1 MSALATAPPDAARA
15 ASSNRTVAEVLA
27 SSRPGPLRRAKN
39 SLALAAVVA
48 AVALTGIPLV
58 SVIWESARRGFQRI
72 DPELF
77 TNSMRGVVGQGGG
90 LLHALTG
97 TVLITGATALIAVP
111 LGLGAAVFLTEYGGQ
126 GKLAGL
132 TRRAAD
138 IMVSIPSIVAGLAA
152 YALFSLLLGPG
163 TRSGLA
169 GAVAL
174 AMIMIPV
181 VVRSSEEVLR
191 LVPQDLREA
200 GLALGAPKWKVIRR
214 VVLPTALPGLTS
226 GAVLGVARIIGETA
240 PLLLVAGF
248 TDAMNY
254 NLAEGRMATLPVFIY
269 TQWSSKGL
277 DTAAYDQRA
286 WAGALV
292 LMALVVVLQLAARYL
307 PAQIAKIR
315 RNR

>member
-1 MSALATAPPDAARA
+1 MTLTLTRKAPQSDAVATFASCRPTWRRRTKDRLATTA
-15 ASSNRTVAEVLA
+15 VV
-27 SSRPGPLRRAKN
+27 G
-39 SLALAAVVA
+39 AAVLT
-48 AVALTGIPLV
+48 AVPLTL
-58 SVIWESARRGFQRI
+58 VIWAAIQRGSERL
-72 DPELF
+72 DLTLF

-97 TVLITGATALIAVP
+97 TLLITAATAVISIP
-111 LGLGAAVFLTEYGGQ
+111 LGISAAIYLTEYGGQ
-126 GKLAGL
+126 TRLASI
-132 TRRAAD
+132 TRRAVD

-181 VVRSSEEVLR
+181 VVRASEEVLR
-191 LVPQDLREA
+191 LVPGDLREA
-200 GLALGAPKWKVIRR
+200 GLALGSPKWRVIWRI
-214 VVLPTALPGLTS
+214 VLPTALPGLTAGS
-226 GAVLGVARIIGETA
+226 VLGVARIIGETA

-254 NLAEGRMATLPVFIY
+254 NLAEGRMATLPVYIY
-269 TQWSSKGL
+269 TQWSAKGL

-292 LMALVVVLQLAARYL
+292 LMAVVVVLQVAARAL
-307 PAQIAKIR
+307 PPQIAKLR

>member
-1 MSALATAPPDAARA
+1 MTATLTTGQPGPALAHDAAATLA
-15 ASSNRTVAEVLA
+15 A
-27 SSRPGPLRRAKN
+27 SRPGLARRVKN
-39 SLALAAVVA
+39 RIATAAVVG
-48 AVALTGIPLV
+48 AVALTAVPLAL
-58 SVIWESARRGFQRI
+58 VIWAAVERGSARL
-72 DPELF
+72 DLTLF
-77 TNSMRGVVGQGGG
+77 SHSMRGVVGQGGG

-97 TVLITGATALIAVP
+97 TLLITAATAVIAIP
-111 LGLGAAVFLTEYGGQ
+111 LGISAAIYLTEYAGRAR
-126 GKLAGL
+126 LASL
-132 TRRAAD
+132 TRRAVD

-152 YALFSLLLGPG
+152 YALFSLLFGPG

-169 GAVAL
+169 GAAAL

-191 LVPQDLREA
+191 LVPGDLREA
-200 GLALGAPKWKVIRR
+200 GLALGSPRWRVIRKI
-214 VVLPTALPGLTS
+214 VLPTALPGLTA

-269 TQWSSKGL
+269 TQWSAKGL

-292 LMALVVVLQLAARYL
+292 LMAVVVVLQLAARAL
-307 PAQIAKIR
+307 PPQIAKIR

>member
-1 MSALATAPPDAARA
+1 MTATPLLVRREMPHDAVHTFA
-15 ASSNRTVAEVLA
+15 ASRPSWVRRTKNRLA
-27 SSRPGPLRRAKN
+27 SL
-39 SLALAAVVA
+39 AVVG
-48 AVALTGIPLV
+48 AVALTALPLTL
-58 SVIWESARRGFQRI
+58 VIWAAIERGSQRL
-72 DPELF
+72 DLTLF

-97 TVLITGATALIAVP
+97 TLLITAATAAIAIP
-111 LGLGAAVFLTEYGGQ
+111 LGLAAAIYLTEYGTG
-126 GKLAGL
+126 GRLASV
-132 TRRAAD
+132 TRRAVD

-181 VVRSSEEVLR
+181 VVRSSEEVLS
-191 LVPQDLREA
+191 LVPSDLREA
-200 GLALGAPKWKVIRR
+200 GLALGSPRWRVIRKI
-214 VVLPTALPGLTS
+214 VLPTALPGLTA

-292 LMALVVVLQLAARYL
+292 LMAVVVVLQLAARAL
-307 PAQIAKIR
+307 PPWIAKMR

>member
-1 MSALATAPPDAARA
+1 MSTLTSVLEDAPA
-15 ASSNRTVAEVLA
+15 ASGGGMDDAVLA
-27 SSRPGPLRRAKN
+27 ASRPNWRRRVADKAM
-39 SLALAAVVA
+39 LVAVVA
-48 AVALTGIPLV
+48 AVAATAVPLV
-58 SVIWESARRGFQRI
+58 SVIWASVERGFQRI
-72 DPELF
+72 DLQLF

-90 LLHALTG
+90 LLHALVG
-97 TVLITGATALIAVP
+97 TLAITGATALIAIP
-111 LGLGAAVFLTEYGGQ
+111 LGLAAAIYLTEYGSGSR
-126 GKLAGL
+126 LAGI
-132 TRRAAD
+132 TRRAVD

-152 YALFSLLLGPG
+152 YALFSLIMGPG

-200 GLALGAPKWKVIRR
+200 GLALGSPRYKVIRR

-226 GAVLGVARIIGETA
+226 GAVLGVARVIGETA

-254 NLAEGRMATLPVFIY
+254 NLVEGRMATLPVFIY

-292 LMALVVVLQLAARYL
+292 LMAVVVVLQLAARWL

>member
-1 MSALATAPPDAARA
+1 VSVAQTLGKQPTAADAADA
-15 ASSNRTVAEVLA
+15 AVTLSA
-27 SSRPGPLRRAKN
+27 SRPSLARRTKN
-39 SLALAAVVA
+39 RIASGAVVCAVALAAIPLALVIWA
-48 AVALTGIPLV
+48 ALTRGIERLDL
-58 SVIWESARRGFQRI
+58 A
-72 DPELF
+72 LF
-77 TNSMRGVVGQGGG
+77 TNSMWGVVGQGGG
-90 LLHALTG
+90 LLHALVG
-97 TVLITGATALIAVP
+97 TLLVTGATALIAIP
-111 LGLGAAVFLTEYGGQ
+111 LGLAAAIYLTEYGGQ
-126 GKLAGL
+126 RKLAGI
-132 TRRAAD
+132 TRRAVD

-191 LVPQDLREA
+191 LVPGDLREA
-200 GLALGAPKWKVIRR
+200 GLALGSPRWRVIRKI
-214 VVLPTALPGLTS
+214 VLPTALPGLTA

-292 LMALVVVLQLAARYL
+292 LMAVVVVLQLAARAL
-307 PAQIAKIR
+307 PPQIAKLR

>member
-1 MSALATAPPDAARA
+1 
-15 ASSNRTVAEVLA
+15 
-27 SSRPGPLRRAKN
+27 LRRRLTN
-39 SLALAAVVA
+39 QITLGVVILAVVMT
-48 AVALTGIPLV
+48 AVPLV
-58 SVIWESARRGFQRI
+58 SVIWASVERGSARL
-72 DPELF
+72 DVALF

-90 LLHALTG
+90 LLHALMG
-97 TVLITGATALIAVP
+97 TLLVTGATALIAIP
-111 LGLGAAVFLTEYGGQ
+111 LGLSAAIYLTEYGGTS
-126 GKLAGL
+126 KLAGL
-132 TRRAAD
+132 TRRAVD

-152 YALFSLLLGPG
+152 YALFSLLFGPG

-169 GAVAL
+169 GAAAL

-191 LVPQDLREA
+191 LVPADLREA
-200 GLALGAPKWKVIRR
+200 GLALGAPRWRVIRR
-214 VVLPTALPGLTS
+214 IVLPTALPGLTS

-292 LMALVVVLQLAARYL
+292 LMAVVVVLQLGARAL
-307 PAQIAKIR
+307 PTQIAKIR

>member
-1 MSALATAPPDAARA
+1 
-15 ASSNRTVAEVLA
+15 VLA
-27 SSRPGPLRRAKN
+27 ASRPGPARRAKN
-39 SLALAAVVA
+39 AAALVGVVT
-48 AVALTGIPLV
+48 AVALTAVPLV
-58 SVIWESARRGFQRI
+58 SVIWASVQRGFQRI
-72 DPELF
+72 DVELF
-77 TNSMRGVVGQGGG
+77 TYSMRGIVGQGGG
-90 LLHALTG
+90 LAHALAG
-97 TVLITGATALIAVP
+97 TLLITGATALIAIP
-111 LGLGAAVFLTEYGGQ
+111 LGLAAAIYLTEYGAGS
-126 GKLAGL
+126 KLAAI
-132 TRRAAD
+132 TRRASD

-200 GLALGAPKWKVIRR
+200 GLALGSPKWKVIRR

-248 TDAMNY
+248 TDSMNY
-254 NLAEGRMATLPVFIY
+254 NLADGRMATLPVFIY
-269 TQWSSKGL
+269 TQWSAKGL

-292 LMALVVVLQLAARYL
+292 LMAVVVVLQLAARAL
-307 PAQIAKIR
+307 PAQIAKLR

>member
-1 MSALATAPPDAARA
+1 MVIWA
-15 ASSNRTVAEVLA
+15 
-27 SSRPGPLRRAKN
+27 
-39 SLALAAVVA
+39 
-48 AVALTGIPLV
+48 ALTRGI
-58 SVIWESARRGFQRI
+58 ARI
-72 DPELF
+72 DLTLF

-90 LLHALTG
+90 LLHALVG
-97 TVLITGATALIAVP
+97 TLLVSGATAAISIP
-111 LGLGAAVFLTEYGGQ
+111 LGLAAAVYLTEYGGS
-126 GKLAGL
+126 GRLAGI
-132 TRRAAD
+132 TRRAVD

-152 YALFSLLLGPG
+152 YAMFSLLLGPG

-191 LVPQDLREA
+191 LVPGDLREA
-200 GLALGAPKWKVIRR
+200 GLALGSPRWRVIRKI
-214 VVLPTALPGLTS
+214 VLPTALPGLTA

-254 NLAEGRMATLPVFIY
+254 NLAQGRMATLPVFIY
-269 TQWSSKGL
+269 TQWSAKGL

-292 LMALVVVLQLAARYL
+292 LMAVVVALQLAARAL
-307 PAQIAKIR
+307 PPQIAKLR

>member
-1 MSALATAPPDAARA
+1 MSATTMVHDGARA
-15 ASSNRTVAEVLA
+15 ASSTASVAAVLA
-27 SSRPGPLRRAKN
+27 ASRPGPARRIKN
-39 SLALAAVVA
+39 TVALAAVVA
-48 AVALTGIPLV
+48 AVALTAVPLV
-58 SVIWESARRGFQRI
+58 SVIWASVARGFQRI
-72 DPELF
+72 DGELF
-77 TNSMRGVVGQGGG
+77 THSMRGVVGQGGG
-90 LLHALTG
+90 LLHALAG
-97 TVLITGATALIAVP
+97 TLLITAATAVIAIP
-111 LGLGAAVFLTEYGGQ
+111 LGLGAAIYLTEYGAGSR
-126 GKLAGL
+126 LAAI
-132 TRRAAD
+132 TRRASD

-200 GLALGAPKWKVIRR
+200 GLALGSPKWKVIRR

-248 TDAMNY
+248 TDSMNY
-254 NLAEGRMATLPVFIY
+254 NLADGRMATLPVFIY
-269 TQWSSKGL
+269 TQWSAKGL

-292 LMALVVVLQLAARYL
+292 LMAVVVVLQLAARAL
-307 PAQIAKIR
+307 PAQIAKLR

>member
-1 MSALATAPPDAARA
+1 MSVAQTLGKQPTAADAADA
-15 ASSNRTVAEVLA
+15 AVTLSA
-27 SSRPGPLRRAKN
+27 SRPSLARRTKN
-39 SLALAAVVA
+39 RIASGAVVCAVALAAIPLALVIWA
-48 AVALTGIPLV
+48 ALTRGIERLDL
-58 SVIWESARRGFQRI
+58 A
-72 DPELF
+72 LF
-77 TNSMRGVVGQGGG
+77 TNSMWGVVGQGGG
-90 LLHALTG
+90 LLHALVG
-97 TVLITGATALIAVP
+97 TLLVTGATALIAIP
-111 LGLGAAVFLTEYGGQ
+111 LGLAAAIYLTEYGGQ
-126 GKLAGL
+126 RKLAGI
-132 TRRAAD
+132 TRRAVD

-191 LVPQDLREA
+191 LVPGDLREA
-200 GLALGAPKWKVIRR
+200 GLALGSPRWRVIRKI
-214 VVLPTALPGLTS
+214 VLPTALPGLTA

-292 LMALVVVLQLAARYL
+292 LMAVVVVLQLAARAL
-307 PAQIAKIR
+307 PPQIAKLR

>member
-1 MSALATAPPDAARA
+1 VLEGAATASGRGGQDAALVLAASRPSLRRRVVNRA
-15 ASSNRTVAEVLA
+15 ALGAVIV
-27 SSRPGPLRRAKN
+27 
-39 SLALAAVVA
+39 AVVLT
-48 AVALTGIPLV
+48 AVPLV
-58 SVIWESARRGFQRI
+58 SVIWASVQRGFARI

-77 TNSMRGVVGQGGG
+77 THSMRGVVGQGGG
-90 LLHALTG
+90 LLHALMG
-97 TVLITGATALIAVP
+97 TLLITAATAAISVP
-111 LGLGAAVFLTEYGGQ
+111 LGLAAAIYLTEYGGD
-126 GKLAGL
+126 GRLASL
-132 TRRAAD
+132 TRRAVD
-138 IMVSIPSIVAGLAA
+138 VMVSIPSIVAGLAA

-191 LVPQDLREA
+191 LVGADLREA
-200 GLALGAPKWKVIRR
+200 GLALGSPKWRVIRKI
-214 VVLPTALPGLTS
+214 VLPTALPGLTS

-269 TQWSSKGL
+269 TQWSAKGL
-277 DTAAYDQRA
+277 DTVAYDQRA

-292 LMALVVVLQLAARYL
+292 LMAVVVVLQLAARAL
-307 PAQIAKIR
+307 PAQIARLR

>member
-1 MSALATAPPDAARA
+1 LTA
-15 ASSNRTVAEVLA
+15 V
-27 SSRPGPLRRAKN
+27 
-39 SLALAAVVA
+39 
-48 AVALTGIPLV
+48 PLV
-58 SVIWESARRGFQRI
+58 SVVWESARRGFARI
-72 DPELF
+72 DVELF

-97 TVLITGATALIAVP
+97 TLLITAATAAISVP
-111 LGLGAAVFLTEYGGQ
+111 LGLAAAVYLTEYGDGSR
-126 GKLAGL
+126 LASV
-132 TRRAAD
+132 TRRAVD
-138 IMVSIPSIVAGLAA
+138 VMVSIPSIVAGLAA

-191 LVPQDLREA
+191 LVPSDLREA
-200 GLALGAPKWKVIRR
+200 GLALGSPKWRVIRKI
-214 VVLPTALPGLTS
+214 VLPTALPGLTS

-292 LMALVVVLQLAARYL
+292 LMAVVVALQLAARAL
-307 PAQIAKIR
+307 PPQIAKFR

>member
-1 MSALATAPPDAARA
+1 VSATVLAHDADRS
-15 ASSNRTVAEVLA
+15 ASCGGGVADVLA
-27 SSRPGPLRRAKN
+27 SSRPRWGRRLRNR
-39 SLALAAVVA
+39 LALGAVVL
-48 AVALTGIPLV
+48 AVAATAVPLA
-58 SVIWESARRGFQRI
+58 SVIWESVRRGMARI
-72 DPELF
+72 DAELF
-77 TNSMRGVVGQGGG
+77 SSSMWAVVGPGGG
-90 LLHALTG
+90 LLHALVG
-97 TVLITGATALIAVP
+97 TLLITAATALIAIP
-111 LGLGAAVFLTEYGGQ
+111 LGLGAAIFLTEYGAEGR
-126 GKLAGL
+126 LASL
-132 TRRAAD
+132 TRRAVD

-200 GLALGAPKWKVIRR
+200 GLALGAARHKVIRR

-226 GAVLGVARIIGETA
+226 GAVLGVARIVGETA

-254 NLAEGRMATLPVFIY
+254 NLADGRMTTLPVFIY
-269 TQWSSKGL
+269 TQWSAKGL
-277 DTAAYDQRA
+277 DTAAYDERA

-292 LMALVVVLQLAARYL
+292 LMAVVVALQLAARHL
-307 PAQIAKIR
+307 PAQIAKLR

>member
-1 MSALATAPPDAARA
+1 VDDAAATLA
-15 ASSNRTVAEVLA
+15 ASRPSLARRTKNCLA
-27 SSRPGPLRRAKN
+27 SG
-39 SLALAAVVA
+39 AVVG
-48 AVALTGIPLV
+48 AVALTAVPLAL
-58 SVIWESARRGFQRI
+58 VIWAAVTRGAARL
-72 DPELF
+72 DLTLF

-90 LLHALTG
+90 LLHALVG
-97 TVLITGATALIAVP
+97 TLLITAATAAISIP
-111 LGLGAAVFLTEYGGQ
+111 LGLATAIYLTEYGHRSR
-126 GKLAGL
+126 LAAI
-132 TRRAAD
+132 TRRAVD

-152 YALFSLLLGPG
+152 YALFSLILGPG

-191 LVPQDLREA
+191 LVPADLREA
-200 GLALGAPKWKVIRR
+200 GLALGSPRWRVIRR
-214 VVLPTALPGLTS
+214 IVLPTARPGLTA

-292 LMALVVVLQLAARYL
+292 LMAVVVVLQLAARAL
-307 PAQIAKIR
+307 PPQIAKLR

>member
-1 MSALATAPPDAARA
+1 MSATVAMRGGDRTAP
-15 ASSNRTVAEVLA
+15 SNQTLAEVLA
-27 SSRPGPLRRAKN
+27 ASRPGPLRRAKN
-39 SLALAAVVA
+39 
-48 AVALTGIPLV
+48 AVALVAVMLAVVLTAIPLV
-58 SVIWESARRGFQRI
+58 SVIWASVERGFQRI
-72 DPELF
+72 DLELF
-77 TNSMRGVVGQGGG
+77 TQSMRGVVGQGGG

-97 TVLITGATALIAVP
+97 TLLITGATAVIAIP
-111 LGLGAAVFLTEYGGQ
+111 LGLSAAVFLTEYGSTSR
-126 GKLAGL
+126 LASL

-169 GAVAL
+169 GAAAL

-200 GLALGAPKWKVIRR
+200 GLALGAPRWKVIRR

-254 NLAEGRMATLPVFIY
+254 NLASGRMATLPVFIY
-269 TQWSSKGL
+269 TQWSAKGL

-292 LMALVVVLQLAARYL
+292 LMALVVILQLAARWL
-307 PAQIAKIR
+307 PSQIAKIR

>member
-1 MSALATAPPDAARA
+1 MTATLTRQAPQHAPDAAATLA
-15 ASSNRTVAEVLA
+15 ASTPSW
-27 SSRPGPLRRAKN
+27 SRRAKN
-39 SLALAAVVA
+39 RAASAAVVA
-48 AVALTGIPLV
+48 AVALTAVPLAL
-58 SVIWESARRGFQRI
+58 VIWAAVERGSARL
-72 DPELF
+72 DLTLF
-77 TNSMRGVVGQGGG
+77 THSMRGVVGQGGG

-97 TVLITGATALIAVP
+97 TLIITGATAIISIP
-111 LGLGAAVFLTEYGGQ
+111 LGLAAAIYLTEYAGGN
-126 GKLAGL
+126 KLAAI
-132 TRRAAD
+132 TRRAVD

-152 YALFSLLLGPG
+152 YALFSLILGPG

-191 LVPQDLREA
+191 LVPADLREA
-200 GLALGAPKWKVIRR
+200 GLALGSPRWRVIRKI
-214 VVLPTALPGLTS
+214 VLPTALPGLTA
-226 GAVLGVARIIGETA
+226 GAVLGVARVIGETA

-254 NLAEGRMATLPVFIY
+254 NLADGRMATLPVFIY

-292 LMALVVVLQLAARYL
+292 LMAVVVVLQLAARAL
-307 PAQIAKIR
+307 PPQIAKLR

>member
-1 MSALATAPPDAARA
+1 MTLTLTRRETSADAATTLRASRPTWRRRSKNALATGAVVGAAVLTAVPLTLVIWA
-15 ASSNRTVAEVLA
+15 AIQRGSERLD
-27 SSRPGPLRRAKN
+27 
-39 SLALAAVVA
+39 LALF
-48 AVALTGIPLV
+48 
-58 SVIWESARRGFQRI
+58 S
-72 DPELF
+72 
-77 TNSMRGVVGQGGG
+77 NSMRGVVGQGGG

-97 TVLITGATALIAVP
+97 TLLITAATAAIAIP
-111 LGLGAAVFLTEYGGQ
+111 LGVSAAIYLTEYGDQ
-126 GKLAGL
+126 TRLASL
-132 TRRAAD
+132 TRRAVD

-181 VVRSSEEVLR
+181 VVRASEEVLR
-191 LVPQDLREA
+191 LVPGDLREA
-200 GLALGAPKWKVIRR
+200 GLALGSPRWRVIRKI
-214 VVLPTALPGLTS
+214 VLPTALPGLTA

-292 LMALVVVLQLAARYL
+292 LMAVVVALQLAARAL
-307 PAQIAKIR
+307 PPQIAKLR

>member
-1 MSALATAPPDAARA
+1 MTAATLPSPAPVAPPGASVAA
-15 ASSNRTVAEVLA
+15 VLA
-27 SSRPGPLRRAKN
+27 ASRPGPARRAKN
-39 SLALAAVVA
+39 AAALVGVVT
-48 AVALTGIPLV
+48 AVALTAVPLV
-58 SVIWESARRGFQRI
+58 SVIWASVQRGFQRI
-72 DPELF
+72 DVELF
-77 TNSMRGVVGQGGG
+77 TYSMRGIVGQGGG
-90 LLHALTG
+90 LAHALAG
-97 TVLITGATALIAVP
+97 TLLITGATALIAIP
-111 LGLGAAVFLTEYGGQ
+111 LGLAAAIYLTEYGAGS
-126 GKLAGL
+126 KLAAI
-132 TRRAAD
+132 TRRASD

-200 GLALGAPKWKVIRR
+200 GLALGSPKWKVIRR

-248 TDAMNY
+248 TDSMNY
-254 NLAEGRMATLPVFIY
+254 NLADGRMATLPVFIY
-269 TQWSSKGL
+269 TQWSAKGL

-292 LMALVVVLQLAARYL
+292 LMAVVVVLQLAARAL
-307 PAQIAKIR
+307 PAQIAKLR